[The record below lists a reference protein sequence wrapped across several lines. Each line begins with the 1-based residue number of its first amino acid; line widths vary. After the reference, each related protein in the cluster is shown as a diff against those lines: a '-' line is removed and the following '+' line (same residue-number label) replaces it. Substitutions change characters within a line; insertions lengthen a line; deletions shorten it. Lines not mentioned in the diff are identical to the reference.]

1 MIKSL
6 LILAVLTLLFISTHN
21 QLCQPYYPRMFW
33 NPSASEITP
42 YTIDMIFMFNTN
54 NSCPYSYIQLYDNT
68 NIYKFR
74 CSENKLETYNDD
86 SSVEFI
92 SYVQK
97 CFAYV
102 SR

>member
-1 MIKSL
+1 MIKSTITL
-6 LILAVLTLLFISTHN
+6 TILALLFNLSLN

-33 NPSASEITP
+33 NPEASEISTN
-42 YTIDMIFMFNTN
+42 TIDMIFMFNTN
-54 NSCPYSYIQLYDNT
+54 NSCPYSYLQLYDNT

-86 SSVEFI
+86 RSVEFI

>member
-1 MIKSL
+1 MLKS
-6 LILAVLTLLFISTHN
+6 ILVLAIFTLLFTSAQN
-21 QLCQPYYPRMFW
+21 QSCQPYYPRMFW
-33 NPSASEITP
+33 NPSASEITTR
-42 YTIDMIFMFNTN
+42 TIDMIFMFNTN
-54 NSCPYSYIQLYDNT
+54 NSCPYSYIQIYDQI

-97 CFAYV
+97 CFVYV

>member
-1 MIKSL
+1 MIKSTITL
-6 LILAVLTLLFISTHN
+6 TILALLFNLSLN

-33 NPSASEITP
+33 NPEASEISSN
-42 YTIDMIFMFNTN
+42 TIDMIFIFNTN
-54 NSCPYSYIQLYDNT
+54 NSCPYSYLQLYDNT

-86 SSVEFI
+86 RSVEFI